1 MNYMNIRINQHIV
14 LRVFLALIISSFSM
28 MVYAQGKEGAGM
40 KNKKITMTLVVTDET
55 GKPMSDVDI
64 TVGEG
69 VLHQNTDSEGSVT
82 VEARPNDR
90 ITVYVSGYEK
100 ETADATYY
108 LANSKI
114 VLKKSTY
121 LASADDVVKLPYF
134 KSFRRYSIDNRST
147 LTGEKLERYP
157 GTDVR
162 NAFVGL
168 VPGLEVAERD
178 GQPGTQAEEY
188 LGSTEGGNFSA
199 LRGYGDKVNF
209 YARGTRPIVV
219 IDDIEI
225 DLNEMAI
232 DPQEIESVT
241 VIKDAVAK
249 AMYGPRGTNGII
261 FIRTKRGHKNERIL
275 SVNAESGIQVVDRM
289 PRFVGGVDYAL
300 MNNEAR
306 KASGYPE
313 LYDEKAIEGFG
324 LNDPYNVRYPNND
337 YRSMLFKDSRM
348 YRNLNVS
355 SMGGNDKLQYFAY
368 LGYSGEDDNFKV
380 GPSAGY
386 NRLNARSNID
396 VAVNDFIKLQFDF
409 FANISLRNSPN
420 YGYDS
425 NFGEDDSDD
434 GELDLHEMNSLLED
448 MRTIAPVA
456 FPVYAVGLDG
466 TQKGYALSNDFSYGR
481 NPVGALLSNGYYTEQ
496 NRMGN
501 SNVALDIDLNHI
513 VKGLKSR
520 TYLGFN
526 VYNLIRLGKT
536 TEYDAFALVNDKYDQ
551 YAGGDNTITDN
562 DLWVRKRTATTM
574 SSEAKLHD
582 YYAMRF
588 SASEAVTFER
598 VFGKHAINAAAVFNY
613 TRLLR
618 NQIEEPLRTINQNLV
633 AQYVFDEKYVVNGT
647 LNYAG
652 ASFYPEDNR
661 FKLFPTVG
669 AGWIL
674 SEESFLK
681 DVSWLNFLKIRGEY
695 GYLGS
700 PDYKSYYNYDDKWS
714 SGDINA
720 FGRTN
725 SSFGTSWM
733 GSTSWTAKQGSY
745 NRISNYNLTWAT
757 RKEFTTG
764 FEAIMFKNKLT
775 LDFGYYNI
783 LREGDIETIDNL
795 YPLYYGMQASPYLNF
810 GSTRYFGGE
819 GTVKWQDKLGEVKY
833 SLAGMANLQRG
844 KRLIVDEVTY
854 PENESYRYSA
864 GTYTGAIWGQ
874 TYAGRYAT
882 DEEAMAATNQNF
894 DDPSKL
900 RAGDLKYTDL
910 NGDGQIDDRDSSP
923 IGNSS
928 PLMLYSFNLG
938 LEWKN
943 FEFWAVGA
951 GAAFFDINLRSYN
964 VFTTNAGSN
973 NYSEWVR
980 DNRGGAFPRLTYD
993 NVNSNNQTSAFWLRD
1008 GGYFKIQNVELAYN
1022 LPVAKSSGLRGVR
1035 IFVRG
1040 ANLMT
1045 FSGIDEID
1053 PEAGSSGITRYPL
1066 NRTFTGGFKLTF

>member
-1 MNYMNIRINQHIV
+1 MNYMNIRINQLNAWRFILV
-14 LRVFLALIISSFSM
+14 LMISLSSVMVF
-28 MVYAQGKEGAGM
+28 AQGKGGADT
-40 KNKKITMTLVVTDET
+40 KNKKITITLVVTDEA
-55 GKPMSDVDI
+55 GKPMPDADI

-69 VLHQNTDSEGSVT
+69 ILHQNTDKDGAVT
-82 VEARPNDR
+82 IEARPNDR
-90 ITVYVSGYEK
+90 ITVYNSGYEK
-100 ETADATYY
+100 ETADASFY
-108 LANSKI
+108 LVNSK
-114 VLKKSTY
+114 VALKKSTY
-121 LASADDVVKLPYF
+121 LASAEDVVKLPYL
-134 KSFRRYSIDNRST
+134 KSFRRYSIDSRST
-147 LTGEKLERYP
+147 LTGEMLERYP
-157 GTDVR
+157 TSDVR

-232 DPQEIESVT
+232 DPQEIESVS
-241 VIKDAVAK
+241 VLKDAVAK

-261 FIRTKRGHKNERIL
+261 FIKTKRGHKNERIL
-275 SVNAESGIQVVDRM
+275 SVNAESGVQVVDRM

-313 LYDEKAIEGFG
+313 LFDQNDIDGFK

-348 YRNLNVS
+348 YRSLNVS

-380 GPSAGY
+380 GPAAGY
-386 NRLNARSNID
+386 DRLNARSNID

-420 YGYDS
+420 YGYS
-425 NFGEDDSDD
+425 SSFGSDNTND
-434 GELDLHEMNSLLED
+434 GELDIHEMNSLLED

-466 TQKGYALSNDFSYGR
+466 TRKGYALSNDFGYGR
-481 NPVGALLSNGYYTEQ
+481 NPVGALMNNGYYTEQ

-501 SNVALDIDLNHI
+501 ANVALDMDFGHI
-513 VKGLKSR
+513 IKGLKSK

-526 VYNLIRLGKT
+526 VYNLIRLGKAT
-536 TEYDAFALVNDKYDQ
+536 DYDAFALVNDKYDQ
-551 YAGGDNTITDN
+551 YAAGDQTITDN
-562 DLWVRKRTATTM
+562 DMWIRKRTATTM

-588 SASEAVTFER
+588 SAYEALTYER
-598 VFGKHAINAAAVFNY
+598 VFGKHAINAALVYNY

-618 NQIEEPLRTINQNLV
+618 NEVEEPLRTINQNFI
-633 AQYVFDEKYVVNGT
+633 AQYVYDEKYVVNAA

-652 ASFYPEDNR
+652 ASFYPEANR
-661 FKLFPTVG
+661 FKMFPTVG

-681 DVSWLNFLKIRGEY
+681 DVSWLNFLKLRGEF
-695 GYLGS
+695 GFLGS
-700 PDYKSYYNYDDKWS
+700 PDYKSYYNYDDKWA

-725 SSFGTSWM
+725 SSYGTSWM
-733 GSTSWTAKQGSY
+733 GSTSWTPKQGTY
-745 NRISNYNLTWAT
+745 NRISNYDLTWAT
-757 RKEFTTG
+757 RTEFTAG
-764 FEAIMFKNKLT
+764 FEAVLLKNRLS
-775 LDFGYYNI
+775 LDFGYYNT
-783 LREGDIETIDNL
+783 LREGDIETIDNV
-795 YPLYYGMQASPYLNF
+795 YPLYMGMQANPWMNF
-810 GSTRYFGGE
+810 GSSRNFGGE
-819 GTVKWQDKLGEVKY
+819 GSVKWQDQLGKVKY
-833 SLAGMANLQRG
+833 TLAGMANLQRS
-844 KRLIVDEVTY
+844 KRLIVDEVSY
-854 PENESYRYSA
+854 PDNEKYRYSA
-864 GTYTGAIWGQ
+864 GTFNGDIWGQ
-874 TYAGRYAT
+874 TYVGRYAT
-882 DEEAMAATNQNF
+882 DEEAMAATNQSF

-900 RAGDLKYTDL
+900 RAGDLKYADL
-910 NGDGQIDDRDSSP
+910 NGDGKIDDRDSSP

-951 GAAFFDINLRSYN
+951 GAAFFDINLRSYA

-980 DNRGGAFPRLTYD
+980 DNRGGAFPRLTYE
-993 NVNSNNQTSAFWLRD
+993 NINSNNQTSAFWLRD

-1022 LPVAKSSGLRGVR
+1022 LPVTKSSGLRGVR

-1040 ANLMT
+1040 ANLLT
-1045 FSGIDEID
+1045 FTDVEEID
-1053 PEAGSSGITRYPL
+1053 PEAGNSGITRYPL